1 MANDFPSRSLT
12 QIFFSARGHSAF
24 FVLALALFIASCS
37 ESDNPVAPPTNEW
50 ETVSPGVAG
59 WSASGLEHMA
69 SYADSIGYSA
79 IMMLYDGRLMYAWG
93 DTGTT
98 FWVHSIRKALL
109 NSLYGVYVENG
120 TIDLQ
125 STLAKLGIDDI
136 PPSLSDTEKTAT
148 VEELLQSRSGVYH
161 EAAAESQSMID
172 ARPERGSHLPGTYFY
187 YNNFDFNLAGAIF
200 EQRVGHGIF
209 DEFQER
215 IAKPLGMEDYLP
227 GRCFYQYELEKSMHP
242 AYHMRMSARDLAR
255 YGQLYLQDGVWRGTH
270 ILSTDWIDASTT
282 SYSEFVPGYGV
293 GYGYL
298 WYVITP
304 GTPVGDL
311 YGISHTLFYHTGV
324 GTQILEVIPDWKLVM
339 VGLMDTES
347 GQPLPT
353 EAQGDRLLELFLAAR
368 NPSEAIAG
376 LQQH

>member
-1 MANDFPSRSLT
+1 MLRGFPAQIHFPVRGSSRGLSS
-12 QIFFSARGHSAF
+12 IF
-24 FVLALALFIASCS
+24 VALAFALLLASCS
-37 ESDNPVAPPTNEW
+37 GTESPVAPPSDEW
-50 ETVSPGVAG
+50 ETVPPGEAG

-93 DTGTT
+93 DTGTA

-109 NSLYGVYVENG
+109 NSLYGIYVENG

-125 STLAKLGIDDI
+125 STLGELGIDDI
-136 PPSLSDTEKTAT
+136 PPSLSDTEKTAS
-148 VEELLQSRSGVYH
+148 VQELLQSRSGVYH

-172 ARPERGSHLPGTYFY
+172 TRPERGSHLPGTYFY
-187 YNNFDFNLAGAIF
+187 YNNFDFNVLGTIF
-200 EQRVGHGIF
+200 EKEVGRGIF
-209 DEFQER
+209 DEFQEHL
-215 IAKPLGMEDYLP
+215 AKSLGMEDYLP
-227 GRCFYQYELEKSMHP
+227 GRCFYQYELDKSMHP

-255 YGQLYLQDGVWRGTH
+255 YGQLYLQGGVWKGNR
-270 ILSTDWIDASTT
+270 ILSEDWIGVSTT
-282 SYSEFVPGYGV
+282 PYSEFVPGSGV

-298 WYVITP
+298 WYVISP

-324 GTQILEVIPDWKLVM
+324 GTQILEVIPDWRLVM

-347 GQPLPT
+347 GKPLPSDA
-353 EAQGDRLLELFLAAR
+353 EGNHLLELFLAAR
-368 NPSEAIAG
+368 SP
-376 LQQH
+376 